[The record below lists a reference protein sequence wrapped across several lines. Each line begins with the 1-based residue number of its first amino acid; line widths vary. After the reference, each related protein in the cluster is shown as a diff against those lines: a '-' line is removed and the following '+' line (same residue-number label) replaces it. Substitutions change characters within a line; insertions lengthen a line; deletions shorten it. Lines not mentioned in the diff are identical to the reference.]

1 MCTVAASAVVIIA
14 IATDIAAAAVLVERI
29 SSGHDLRQDLFFFTS
44 STVDSRCRICTRT
57 SITVR
62 TAVAVSMVIP
72 QGLVNGVLTHLFH
85 LLIQNFQLCLQHFLF
100 VSCILQ
106 FQIEPLD
113 GLLRPPFHDLHFGCE
128 FVDVVVLNLDGFL
141 EG

>member
-14 IATDIAAAAVLVERI
+14 IATDIAAAAVLIKRI
-29 SSGHDLRQDLFFFTS
+29 SSGHDLRQDLFLFTP

-62 TAVAVSMVIP
+62 TAISIVIS
-72 QGLVNGVLTHLFH
+72 QSLVNGVLTHLFH